1 MKVVV
6 TGAAGQ
12 LGGAM
17 RARLAGGHEVVAL
30 TRQEL
35 DLSDGRAVF
44 DAVVRARPD
53 VILNCA
59 AYNHVDQ
66 AEQEPRAA
74 LQVNAF
80 APRALAEAA
89 EQVGA
94 TLVHYGTDFVFD
106 GTATRPYTETDPTGP
121 ESVYALSKLLGDW
134 FAARTA
140 AHYVL
145 RVESLF
151 GGPTGGKSI
160 AKIVAT
166 IQRGEETPVFVDR
179 IVTPS
184 YVEDV
189 VTATLHLLNAR
200 APFGLYHC
208 VNSGETTWERLAEHI
223 AQRLQRVARLRRVRV
238 ADVPLP
244 AKRPKYCALS
254 NAKLAAT
261 GFAMPRWED
270 AVDRYLSAA
279 ETRSA

>member
-1 MKVVV
+1 MKALV

-17 RARLAGGHEVVAL
+17 AARLADRYDVVAL
-30 TRQEL
+30 TRREL
-35 DLSDGRAVF
+35 DLTDGASIFRT
-44 DAVVRARPD
+44 VVDLRPS

-59 AYNHVDQ
+59 AYNLVDQ
-66 AEQEPRAA
+66 AEREPQLA
-74 LQVNAF
+74 LQVNSF

-94 TLVHYGTDFVFD
+94 TLVHYGTDFVFE
-106 GTATRPYTETDPTGP
+106 GTASRPYEETDPTGP
-121 ESVYALSKLLGDW
+121 QSVYAVSKLLGDW
-134 FAARTA
+134 FAARTP

-151 GGPTGGKSI
+151 GGATGGKSI
-160 AKIVAT
+160 AKIVAA
-166 IQRGEETPVFVDR
+166 IEQGEETPVFIDR
-179 IVTPS
+179 VVTPS

-189 VTATLHLLNAR
+189 VSATLHLVEAR

-208 VNSGETTWERLAEHI
+208 VNSGETTWERLAEYV
-223 AQRLQRVARLRRVRV
+223 AQRLHREARLRRVRV
-238 ADVPLP
+238 DEVQLP

-254 NAKLAAT
+254 NRKLAAA
-261 GFAMPRWED
+261 GFRMPSWQE
-270 AVDRYLSAA
+270 ALDRYLSVM